1 MATHTPAPAAPE
13 PIHAN
18 NPQPPTTMTERL
30 KAAGYKVYDRS
41 TLGQAFQEAF
51 QEAKAAR
58 EAKEATA
65 PQQEQ

>member
-1 MATHTPAPAAPE
+1 
-13 PIHAN
+13 
-18 NPQPPTTMTERL
+18 MTERL